1 MADSSADR
9 LAVIHRHLSRDS
21 GTVYL
26 CHLNV
31 SSAKSFSC
39 QCHLFAGVISLDL
52 ASVFFSVHV
61 TFSQRV

>member
-26 CHLNV
+26 CQMFHRQN
-31 SSAKSFSC
+31 
-39 QCHLFAGVISLDL
+39 LFAANVICLP
-52 ASVFFSVHV
+52 V
-61 TFSQRV
+61 